1 MHERL
6 FVEGITHKRELEL
19 QAELKRQELDKDLTF
34 TPELFTSSKG
44 KTRDSPDDQ
53 FFERLS
59 TYQKGEPDKIEKIR
73 QNLDADLTFTPQL
86 TRRSIEIA
94 SSIP

>member
-1 MHERL
+1 M
-6 FVEGITHKRELEL
+6 EGITHKRELEL
-19 QAELKRQELDKDLTF
+19 QAELKRQEMDKDNTF
-34 TPELFTSSKG
+34 TPELFTSSGKG
-44 KTRDSPDDQ
+44 RTRDSPDDH

-59 TYQKGEPDKIEKIR
+59 TYQKGEPDKIERIR
-73 QNLDADLTFTPQL
+73 QDLDADLTFTPQL